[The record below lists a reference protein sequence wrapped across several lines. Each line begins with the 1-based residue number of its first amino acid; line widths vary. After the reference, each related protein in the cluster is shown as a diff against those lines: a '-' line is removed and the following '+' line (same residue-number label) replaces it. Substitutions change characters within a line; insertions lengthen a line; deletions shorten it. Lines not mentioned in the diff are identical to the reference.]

1 MSTPDTSAAAA
12 AGVAAAKS
20 TKPAKGDAKEE
31 VDKLVLNHAE
41 VGKVVTRFPPEAS
54 GYIHIGHAKAALVNR
69 MLADKYEGKM
79 VFRFDD
85 TNPDKEK
92 HEFEE
97 QIMSDLAKL
106 GVTWEVGPT
115 YSSDYMALYTEKA
128 NLMIE
133 EGTAYADFTDREEMR
148 RCRMVGEA
156 TKCRDHSIEENK
168 RLWAEMQA
176 GSEEGQK
183 TCLRAKMSVDD
194 NNKALRDPVLFR
206 VNLTPHARQGRKY
219 NAYPT
224 YDFCC
229 PLIDSVEGV
238 THALRTNEYH
248 DRNPQYEWILD
259 TLKMRKPLLED
270 FSRLNMEYTVMSK
283 RKLTALVEQGAV
295 DGWDDPRF
303 PTFRALCR
311 RGLKV
316 DALREFVKVQG
327 MSKTTNFMEWSKL
340 WNYNIQILNPTAPR
354 YTAVSDELKVACT
367 IVNGPVDEAALT
379 RPRHKQLP
387 ELGEKPFFRTN
398 AVLMDAED
406 IALIKEGDEVT
417 LMDWCNAFIKNIKFD
432 ETTKLPCSAD
442 IELNPTGDV
451 KKTKFK
457 LTWVPNDETKTVAV
471 RCNEYDHLLMKKKP
485 DPEESIDGLIAPVT
499 KFTQVCRG
507 EVAMAELKVGE
518 FLQIE
523 RRGYYIVDKV
533 EAGMITLIAIPDGRE
548 KVNHLCAKY
557 QYMKT
562 LPPAATSEGKATVAK
577 GTKADDGLSLEEKRA
592 LKAAKKAGNGKKSD
606 KAEKSAPA
614 PAPAATATPAE

>member
-1 MSTPDTSAAAA
+1 MSDSASAAAA
-12 AGVAAAKS
+12 APQPPKS
-20 TKPAKGDAKEE
+20 DVKPAEE
-31 VDKLVLNHAE
+31 ADKLTLHNAE

-54 GYIHIGHAKAALVNR
+54 GYIHIGHAKAALINR

-97 QIMSDLAKL
+97 QILSDLAKL
-106 GVTWEVGPT
+106 GVTWDMGPT
-115 YSSDYMALYTEKA
+115 YSSDYMQLYTEKA
-128 NLMIE
+128 NQMIE
-133 EGTAYADFTDREEMR
+133 EGTAYCDFTDREEMR

-156 TKCRDHSIEENK
+156 TKCRAHSIAENR

-176 GSEEGQK
+176 GTEEGQA

-206 VNLTPHARQGRKY
+206 VNMNPHARQGRKY

-248 DRNPQYEWILD
+248 DRNAQYEWILD
-259 TLKMRKPLLED
+259 ALKMRKPLLED

-303 PTFRALCR
+303 PTFRALVR

-327 MSKTTNFMEWSKL
+327 MSKTVNFMEWSKL
-340 WNYNIQILNPTAPR
+340 WNYNIQILNPSVPR
-354 YTAVSDELKVACT
+354 YTAVSDELKVTCT
-367 IVNGPVDEAALT
+367 VVNGPADEEAIT
-379 RPRHKQLP
+379 RPRHKQNAD
-387 ELGEKPFFRTN
+387 LGVKPFYRTSN
-398 AVLMDAED
+398 LLLDAED
-406 IALIKEGDEVT
+406 VALLKEGEEVT
-417 LMDWCNAFIKNIKFD
+417 LMDWCNGFVKNIKID
-432 ETTKLPCSAD
+432 EATKMPVSAD

-457 LTWVPNDETKTVAV
+457 LTWVPNDNEKTVLV
-471 RCNEYDHLLMKKKP
+471 QCNEYDHLLTKKKP

-499 KFTQVCRG
+499 KFSQVCRG
-507 EVAMAELKVGE
+507 ELAMNELKVGD

-523 RRGYYIVDKV
+523 RRGYYIVDKI
-533 EAGMITLIAIPDGRE
+533 EAGLITLIAIPDGRE

-562 LPPAATSEGKATVAK
+562 LPPAPAAADGKKGAVAK
-577 GTKADDGLSLEEKRA
+577 GTKTDDGLTLEEKRA
-592 LKAAKKAGNGKKSD
+592 LKAAKKAANSKKSD
-606 KAEKSAPA
+606 AKAAEEK
-614 PAPAATATPAE
+614 PAEEKTAEE